1 MTLHLIKMAAGIDR
15 LETLEERQAFL
26 RQQSKARTG
35 RAELLHVTRYFP
47 KRADEILGACEDEG
61 VSAED
66 LSGVPLSTVPV
77 STVPGS
83 LYWVFQ
89 KSVQARQRI
98 KEFRA
103 VEDTSGV
110 SRCAIVL
117 EGPLVRVERQHRK
130 AFQGWRYLT
139 ELDAPA
145 DIDRN
150 SYDAALIA
158 DEKLADMRDALQELC
173 LI

>member
-26 RQQSKARTG
+26 RQQSKKLTG

-47 KRADEILGACEDEG
+47 KRADEILGACEAEG
-61 VSAED
+61 DAAQD
-66 LSGVPLSTVPV
+66 QSGDALPA
-77 STVPGS
+77 VPGS

-103 VEDTSGV
+103 VEDASGI

-150 SYDAALIA
+150 SYDNALNA